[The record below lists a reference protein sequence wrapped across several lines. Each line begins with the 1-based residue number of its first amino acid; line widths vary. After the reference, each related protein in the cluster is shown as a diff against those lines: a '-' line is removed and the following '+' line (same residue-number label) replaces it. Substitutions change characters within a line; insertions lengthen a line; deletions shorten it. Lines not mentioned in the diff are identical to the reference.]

1 MFTLVVDR
9 GLESAP
15 GTFDGHW
22 QEQKPNNKS
31 QDYVYAMIL
40 SARLEVLYGRPRL
53 FPLKYGL
60 NVGNIRHVL
69 VVSDDNVR
77 KVPFLVKLGRLRFR
91 L

>member
-1 MFTLVVDR
+1 MPGRLQQRVAVAPATVLTLFTLLVDR
-9 GLESAP
+9 GRESAP

-53 FPLKYGL
+53 FPLKYG
-60 NVGNIRHVL
+60 
-69 VVSDDNVR
+69 
-77 KVPFLVKLGRLRFR
+77 
-91 L
+91 